1 MNIWE
6 LQNST
11 NILDRQQFVKRIKFE
26 FMPKVEER
34 ITKTQVS
41 KFEQKPESIS
51 EESWKIYQDSVKEVS
66 DYELALEKRILKGL
80 KIMLS
85 NYDIYNQK
93 MIKRCSIC
101 KEENCICHEAGLETG
116 LVEADKFETEIK
128 TLFE

>member
-85 NYDIYNQK
+85 NYDIYNQR
-93 MIKRCSIC
+93 IESVCRIC
-101 KEENCICHEAGLETG
+101 REKTCICYEAGIDSEQK
-116 LVEADKFETEIK
+116 EFENKIVN
-128 TLFE
+128 LFE